1 MKEDFIFSLRM
12 RGIFNESKRNEVN
25 KIKLKRKS
33 NARAQIHIV
42 YEFK

>member
-1 MKEDFIFSLRM
+1 MKEDFVFSLRI
-12 RGIFNESKRNEVN
+12 RSIFNESKRNELK

-33 NARAQIHIV
+33 NARAQIQIV